1 MEELLTFITKSLVEN
16 PDEVV
21 VTKVQEKEDSEMYNI
36 EVDPADMGRVIGRQG
51 RIAKAIR
58 TVAKSAARAQQPQGH
73 CQHWQIK
80 DRISGQRG

>member
-21 VTKVQEKEDSEMYNI
+21 VTRVQEKEDSETYNI
-36 EVDPADMGRVIGRQG
+36 EVDSADMGRVIGHQG

-58 TVAKSAARAQQPQGH
+58 TVAKSAAARSNRKVIVNIG
-73 CQHWQIK
+73 K
-80 DRISGQRG
+80 

>member
-21 VTKVQEKEDSEMYNI
+21 VTRVQEKEDSETYNI
-36 EVDPADMGRVIGRQG
+36 EVDSADMGRVIGRQG

-58 TVAKSAARAQQPQGH
+58 TVAKSAAARSNRKVIVNIG
-73 CQHWQIK
+73 K
-80 DRISGQRG
+80 

>member
-21 VTKVQEKEDSEMYNI
+21 VTRVQEKEDSETYNI
-36 EVDPADMGRVIGRQG
+36 EVDSADMGRVIGRQG

-58 TVAKSAARAQQPQGH
+58 TVVKAASVNSPKPVFVE
-73 CQHWQIK
+73 I
-80 DRISGQRG
+80 I

>member
-21 VTKVQEKEDSEMYNI
+21 VTRVQEKEDSETYNI
-36 EVDPADMGRVIGRQG
+36 EVDSADMGRVIGRQG

-58 TVAKSAARAQQPQGH
+58 TVAKSAAARSNRTVIVNIG
-73 CQHWQIK
+73 K
-80 DRISGQRG
+80 

>member
-21 VTKVQEKEDSEMYNI
+21 VTRVQEKEDSEMYNI

-58 TVAKSAARAQQPQGH
+58 TVAKSAAARSNRKVIVNIG
-73 CQHWQIK
+73 K
-80 DRISGQRG
+80 

>member
-21 VTKVQEKEDSEMYNI
+21 VTRVQEKEDSETYNI
-36 EVDPADMGRVIGRQG
+36 EVDSADMGRVIGRQG

-58 TVAKSAARAQQPQGH
+58 TVAKSTAARSNRKVIVNIG
-73 CQHWQIK
+73 K
-80 DRISGQRG
+80 

>member
-21 VTKVQEKEDSEMYNI
+21 VTRVQEKEDSETYNI
-36 EVDPADMGRVIGRQG
+36 EVDSADMGRVIGRQG

-58 TVAKSAARAQQPQGH
+58 TVAKSAAARSTRKVIVNIG
-73 CQHWQIK
+73 K
-80 DRISGQRG
+80 

>member
-21 VTKVQEKEDSEMYNI
+21 VTRVQEKEDSETYNI
-36 EVDPADMGRVIGRQG
+36 AVDSAAMGRVIGRQG

-58 TVAKSAARAQQPQGH
+58 TVAKSAAARSNRKVIVNIG
-73 CQHWQIK
+73 K
-80 DRISGQRG
+80 

>member
-21 VTKVQEKEDSEMYNI
+21 VTRVQEKEDSETYNI
-36 EVDPADMGRVIGRQG
+36 EVDSADMGRVIGRQG

-58 TVAKSAARAQQPQGH
+58 TVAKSAAARSNRQVIVNIG
-73 CQHWQIK
+73 K
-80 DRISGQRG
+80 

>member
-58 TVAKSAARAQQPQGH
+58 TVAAILSRL
-73 CQHWQIK
+73 
-80 DRISGQRG
+80 ISEGKLQAYGTH